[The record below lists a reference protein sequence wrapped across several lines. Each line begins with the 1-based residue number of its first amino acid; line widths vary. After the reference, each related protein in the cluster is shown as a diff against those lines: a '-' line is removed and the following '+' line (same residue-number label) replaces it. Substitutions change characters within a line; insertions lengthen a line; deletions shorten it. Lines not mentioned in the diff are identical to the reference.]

1 MKIEELSQI
10 EIVSRISDMLNNLP
24 MFIYGEVR
32 IVHSG
37 EEAPYIYANVEQ
49 WEEANGDANKE
60 STCID
65 DTFWSEEFVIK
76 QDMDYVQVVGILE
89 AIETKV
95 NAYAEYCHEKI
106 DNVDKDNEE
115 RLGEYAT
122 WVAFNTAKTEVVAVG
137 EDFYNSFADEY
148 QKGDVIILKA
158 PKNEVKLPF

>member
-10 EIVSRISDMLNNLP
+10 EIVSRIADMLNNLP

-32 IVHSG
+32 IVHPG
-37 EEAPYIYANVEQ
+37 EEAPYIYASVEQ

-76 QDMDYVQVVGILE
+76 QDMDYGHVVGILE

-106 DNVDKDNEE
+106 DKADKDNEE